1 MVDSE
6 YSKNISKI
14 LKISI
19 RAVMT
24 NPGTLKFISNHLYIQ
39 KMCKT
44 GVKKLPFVI
53 RYVPDQ
59 YKTQH
64 MFDKAALENG
74 GTVFSWLI

>member
-24 NPGTLKFISNHLYIQ
+24 NPGTLKLVPNHLYIQ

-44 GVKKLPFVI
+44 GVKKLPFVV

-59 YKTQH
+59 YKT
-64 MFDKAALENG
+64 
-74 GTVFSWLI
+74 